1 MPLHWRRRRRSLL
14 GLRLLTTSTALVI
27 LFLWAT
33 LPYDNALRS
42 SARFNTH
49 RLVTFLRGPLRNERW
64 LYEPP
69 AFPVDWSR
77 DVGIILKTG
86 YGTQERALA
95 WIEALPT
102 GISPENVIIVGDFD
116 AELATSGGAR
126 SGLRV
131 HDVVARIAGEKL
143 VECEGARCPRAE
155 KYLNLKAAISA
166 GEDRLARN
174 YSSSFGWEL
183 DAMKFIPSLELAYR
197 AMPDRKWFILV
208 DDDTYLIYPSLNF
221 ILGHFDP
228 SMPYYLGN
236 AVGDYR
242 QRFAHGGSSIALS
255 RATMQALFAPSNHHA
270 IAKAR
275 RASLTETWGD
285 RLLADALL
293 RLGVP
298 VDEDAS
304 RFFNGEQPWASRLRP
319 DRLCAPVATFHRLST
334 AGEMA
339 DVGRVFRDAVDPVLW
354 VDLWEMFAHRGGR
367 RRQDRAAGA
376 RPSISQT
383 ASPHEYGEVAPGRS
397 GWDHVGQLDENTETF
412 AGVKAALGCSHLC
425 SSRKKCLAWTW
436 DEGKMLCHLS
446 PWVTVG
452 REAVGLRSGLNVD
465 RFRGLAD
472 DCG

>member
-143 VECEGARCPRAE
+143 VACEGARCPRAE

-183 DAMKFIPSLELAYR
+183 DAMKVCGETVLECTVPLLT
-197 AMPDRKWFILV
+197 LV
-208 DDDTYLIYPSLNF
+208 
-221 ILGHFDP
+221 
-228 SMPYYLGN
+228 
-236 AVGDYR
+236 
-242 QRFAHGGSSIALS
+242 
-255 RATMQALFAPSNHHA
+255 
-270 IAKAR
+270 
-275 RASLTETWGD
+275 
-285 RLLADALL
+285 
-293 RLGVP
+293 
-298 VDEDAS
+298 
-304 RFFNGEQPWASRLRP
+304 
-319 DRLCAPVATFHRLST
+319 
-334 AGEMA
+334 
-339 DVGRVFRDAVDPVLW
+339 
-354 VDLWEMFAHRGGR
+354 
-367 RRQDRAAGA
+367 
-376 RPSISQT
+376 
-383 ASPHEYGEVAPGRS
+383 
-397 GWDHVGQLDENTETF
+397 
-412 AGVKAALGCSHLC
+412 
-425 SSRKKCLAWTW
+425 
-436 DEGKMLCHLS
+436 
-446 PWVTVG
+446 
-452 REAVGLRSGLNVD
+452 
-465 RFRGLAD
+465 
-472 DCG
+472 

>member
-1 MPLHWRRRRRSLL
+1 MLLHWRRLRRSLL
-14 GLRLLTTSTALVI
+14 SLRLLTSAALAI

-33 LPYDNALRS
+33 LPYDNTIRQ

-69 AFPVDWSR
+69 PFPVDWSR
-77 DVGIILKTG
+77 DVAIILKTG

-95 WIEALPT
+95 WVEALPT
-102 GISPENVIIVGDFD
+102 AIRPETVIVVGDFD
-116 AELATSGGAR
+116 VELVTRRGAR
-126 SGLRV
+126 SGLKV
-131 HDVVARIAGEKL
+131 HDVIARLTDEELAA
-143 VECEGARCPRAE
+143 CDGARCPRAE
-155 KYLNLKAAISA
+155 KYMNLKAAVSA
-166 GEDRLARN
+166 GEDELARN

-183 DAMKFIPSLELAYR
+183 DAMKFLPGLELAYR

-208 DDDTYLIYPSLNF
+208 DDDTYLIYPSLIF

-228 SMPYYLGN
+228 STPHYLGN

-255 RATMQALFAPSNHHA
+255 RATMQELFSPSNHHHTA
-270 IAKAR
+270 VARAR

-293 RLGVP
+293 RLGVF

-304 RFFNGEQPWASRLRP
+304 RFFNGEPPAASRLRA
-319 DRLCAPVATFHRLST
+319 DRFCVPVATFHRLS

-339 DVGRVFRDAVDPVLW
+339 GVGRVFRNAVDPVLW
-354 VDLWEMFAHRGGR
+354 VDLWEMYAVRGR
-367 RRQDRAAGA
+367 RKD
-376 RPSISQT
+376 QT
-383 ASPHEYGEVAPGRS
+383 AAASPSATRGSSSGAYDEAPGRA
-397 GWDHVGQLDENTETF
+397 GWDHVGGLDEHTETF
-412 AGVKAALGCSHLC
+412 GNVKAAIGCSGLC
-425 SSRKKCLAWTW
+425 GSSRKCLAWTW
-436 DEGKMLCHLS
+436 DEGRELCHLS

-452 REAVGLRSGLNVD
+452 REAVGMVSGVQVD
-465 RFRGLAD
+465 RVRTLAD
-472 DCG
+472 ECR